1 MTQWMDCKR
10 QRQLLQWCQVRV
22 ELRDDTGKFT
32 ISAASDDI
40 DDDDDEGDAS
50 YNGIYVQSAF
60 VRNIISV
67 FVFC

>member
-1 MTQWMDCKR
+1 M
-10 QRQLLQWCQVRV
+10 

-40 DDDDDEGDAS
+40 DDDDDDEGDAS